1 MKKQVRKMTNRTAGY
16 IFFYNLIMVAVMFGA
31 VAIRTIAIMA
41 GAGAEQAAGRAVGA
55 FGQNMGSF
63 LGILSIAGVCGGLLF
78 LAIASRRTGL
88 VREAFRSSRKME
100 AGNFIRIFCVFMACQ
115 TIFTVAALLAELVLN
130 PFGLTLKNAAE
141 SASAVSGDLPM
152 FLYASL
158 IGPVAEELVFRGF
171 VLRRLLGGGKGFA
184 IVLSAVL
191 FGAMHGNFLQGTFA
205 VGAGL
210 VFGYVAVEY
219 SIGWSILIHVLNN
232 LVFSDLLG
240 RLAGALPKTAGAVLE
255 YGVPGFFFLAAC
267 VILVKEREKIVS
279 WWRRN
284 RPPRRYW
291 LWAFTTFW
299 MLLFLIMETVVALEG
314 VSRL

>member
-41 GAGAEQAAGRAVGA
+41 GAGSEQAADRAVGA

-240 RLAGALPKTAGAVLE
+240 RLAGALPKTAGAGLE
-255 YGVPGFFFLAAC
+255 YGVPGFFFLADC
-267 VILVKEREKIVS
+267 VILV
-279 WWRRN
+279 
-284 RPPRRYW
+284 
-291 LWAFTTFW
+291 
-299 MLLFLIMETVVALEG
+299 
-314 VSRL
+314 

>member
-41 GAGAEQAAGRAVGA
+41 GAGSEQAADRAVGA

-158 IGPVAEELVFRGF
+158 IGPVAE
-171 VLRRLLGGGKGFA
+171 
-184 IVLSAVL
+184 
-191 FGAMHGNFLQGTFA
+191 
-205 VGAGL
+205 
-210 VFGYVAVEY
+210 
-219 SIGWSILIHVLNN
+219 
-232 LVFSDLLG
+232 
-240 RLAGALPKTAGAVLE
+240 
-255 YGVPGFFFLAAC
+255 
-267 VILVKEREKIVS
+267 
-279 WWRRN
+279 
-284 RPPRRYW
+284 
-291 LWAFTTFW
+291 
-299 MLLFLIMETVVALEG
+299 
-314 VSRL
+314 